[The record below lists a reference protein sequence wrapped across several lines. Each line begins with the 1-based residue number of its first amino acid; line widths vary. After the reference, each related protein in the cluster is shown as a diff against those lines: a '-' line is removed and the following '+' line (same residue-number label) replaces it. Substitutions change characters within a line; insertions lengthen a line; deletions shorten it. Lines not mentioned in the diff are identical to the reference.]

1 MPTYEYACEACGHKF
16 EEFQSMSAKPI
27 KKCPVC
33 HKNKVQRLISAGA
46 GFIFK
51 GSGFYITDYR
61 SDQYKDAAKKDVAP
75 AAEPA
80 KAEAA
85 KTEVSK
91 DGPPAKADGVK
102 TEAPAPKVEAK
113 AEAKAE
119 SKPESKP
126 PASKSA
132 AKKSTVTKGR
142 AS

>member
-75 AAEPA
+75 TAEVA
-80 KAEAA
+80 KTEAPKADTAA
-85 KTEVSK
+85 KTDAGKSEN
-91 DGPPAKADGVK
+91 
-102 TEAPAPKVEAK
+102 PAPKVEAK
-113 AEAKAE
+113 TEAKPE
-119 SKPESKP
+119 PKSEGKPEVKP
-126 PASKSA
+126 SASKSA
-132 AKKSTVTKGR
+132 AKKSMAKSSGR
-142 AS
+142 